1 MFLVRHAMIE
11 DVPTLLRMARPA
23 HSGNLPP
30 GAAPLQDRVQLS
42 IESFTGQ
49 ILEGGRTDMFVL
61 INLDT
66 DTVVGTS
73 SLVTGKGSNE
83 QTSRFLRVRRREHYS
98 EDLQVGQMPMTVQLG
113 EDWSGP
119 TDLGVATLSP
129 SIPS

>member
-42 IESFTGQ
+42 IESFT
-49 ILEGGRTDMFVL
+49 GRTDMFVL

-119 TDLGVATLSP
+119 TELGVATLSP